1 MLKCKQIAERAT
13 DYLEEQQ
20 TWPQRR
26 AWKLHLFMCVN
37 CRRFVKQLNLTC
49 DMCIDKKSP
58 EASDKEV
65 DAVMTKIK
73 Q

>member
-20 TWPQRR
+20 TWSQRL

-37 CRRFVKQLNLTC
+37 CRRFVKQLKLTC
-49 DMCIDKKSP
+49 DM
-58 EASDKEV
+58 
-65 DAVMTKIK
+65 
-73 Q
+73 